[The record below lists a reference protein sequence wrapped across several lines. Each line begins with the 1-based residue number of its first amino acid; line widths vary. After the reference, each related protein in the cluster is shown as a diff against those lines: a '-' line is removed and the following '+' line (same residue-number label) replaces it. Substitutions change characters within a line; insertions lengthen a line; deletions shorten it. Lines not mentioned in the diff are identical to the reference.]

1 MGIPITTAHRL
12 AGLLNELSGAVIA
25 YYPTPVSKD
34 DELGVMVIIE
44 MSILNDGTQDVTG
57 NLL

>member
-34 DELGVMVIIE
+34 DELGVMIIIE
-44 MSILNDGTQDVTG
+44 MSILNYRAEDVTG